1 MTNSEKNLN
10 DTPKSNYTAL
20 WMMIFLFGLPYLAA
34 YYFYFNRDEMSLGTQ
49 TNYGSIIN
57 PVRQLEDKPLT
68 LINGSEF
75 KLSSLQGKWLMF
87 SVGSSEC
94 KDSCQDNLYKI
105 RQIKTALAAEHKRV
119 KKVFFLTDNTAMDS
133 FNELLKDYPD
143 MHVIIPSGNNYKDY
157 LSPLSV
163 DGKAIEDG
171 IFVIDPLGN
180 YMMSFPKDAEA
191 KKILKDMERL
201 LKVSKIG

>member
-1 MTNSEKNLN
+1 MTTPEHNVT
-10 DTPKSNYTAL
+10 DTPKKNNTAL
-20 WMMIFLFGLPYLAA
+20 WMMILLFGLPYLAA
-34 YYFYFNRDEMSLGTQ
+34 YYFYFNRDDMSLGEQ

-57 PVRQLEDKPLT
+57 PVRQLADNELT
-68 LINGSEF
+68 QIDGSKI
-75 KLSSLQGKWLMF
+75 KLSSLQGKWIMF
-87 SVGSSEC
+87 SVGSSDC
-94 KDSCQDNLYKI
+94 KASCQDNLYKI

-119 KKVFFLTDNTAMDS
+119 KKAFFLTDVKAIDS
-133 FNELLKDYPD
+133 FNELLKDYRN
-143 MHVIIPSGNNYKDY
+143 MHVIIPSGSNYKDY

-171 IFVIDPLGN
+171 IFIIDPLGN

-191 KKILKDMERL
+191 KEILKDMERL